1 MKKITKNTAAVLTA
15 TVVFALSLGVLTFSA
30 SAFADGMP
38 YKKKPVPV
46 LTPLDQALSDIENK
60 QQPVALKPEEKV
72 LEPSPLAQAPIT
84 APVTPIAPVPDARVV
99 EVQPNKSFFGLS
111 VGMYDPMSHGKQA
124 AALTLEYQPGV
135 RILGVLQPI
144 FGAMATTNG
153 AIYGY
158 GGVGVP
164 VRLSKRILLMPSAAV
179 GAYHEGNGYDLDRTI
194 AYRLG
199 TELAYEFDNKSR
211 LGLNAHILTNGKSF
225 GREDR
230 TEIISLTY
238 TTPFDLLSGKK
249 KTALAP
255 TPAAAA
261 AMAPAKNTTH

>member
-1 MKKITKNTAAVLTA
+1 VKKITKHTAAVLTA
-15 TVVFALSLGVLTFSA
+15 TVVFALSLGVVTFSA

-60 QQPVALKPEEKV
+60 QQPVALKPEEKMI
-72 LEPSPLAQAPIT
+72 EPSPLVQAPIPT
-84 APVTPIAPVPDARVV
+84 APVAPVPDARVV

-124 AALTLEYQPGV
+124 AALTLEFQPGV

-164 VRLSKRILLMPSAAV
+164 MRLSKRILLMPSAAV

-261 AMAPAKNTTH
+261 AMAPAQNTTN